1 MYDWNDL
8 RIFITVSRSHTL
20 AEASRQLALDATTIA
35 RRISR
40 LSDDLQAQL
49 FEGNGPE
56 RRLTEAGQKLLRYA
70 ERIEDAALAAAEE
83 VTGERQSLSGQ
94 VRLSVS
100 EGFATC
106 VLAPR
111 LHMFAARHPGIR
123 LDIITAYG
131 FLNPSKREADM
142 AVMLARPKRGRAT
155 VRKLGDYRLHLYA
168 AHSYLASRGAP
179 ASTAAL
185 SEHPL
190 VGYVPEFLFSPEL
203 NYLDEVEPGL
213 EATLRS
219 SSINVQ
225 HQMIAQGAGIGVLPD
240 FMGETNPLL
249 CRVLPDGVEIQRTFW
264 LVTHAELAR
273 LARIEAV
280 SSWLGEC
287 AAALRQPRQG

>member
-8 RIFITVSRSHTL
+8 RIFIAVSRSHTL
-20 AEASRQLALDATTIA
+20 SEASRQLGLDATTIA
-35 RRISR
+35 RRIAR

-49 FEGNGPE
+49 FEGNGPD
-56 RRLTEAGQKLLRYA
+56 RRLTDAGQKLLRYA
-70 ERIEDAALAAAEE
+70 ERIEDAALAAEE
-83 VTGERQSLSGQ
+83 DVTGERRSLSGQ

-100 EGFATC
+100 EGFATR
-106 VLAPR
+106 VLAPK
-111 LHMFAARHPGIR
+111 LHLLAARHPGIR
-123 LDIITAYG
+123 LDIITASG

-142 AVMLARPKRGRAT
+142 AVMLARPKRGRLT

-168 AHSYLASRGAP
+168 SHAYIATAGMPDSRED
-179 ASTAAL
+179 L
-185 SEHPL
+185 SAHPL
-190 VGYVPEFLFSPEL
+190 VGYVPEFLFAPEL
-203 NYLDEVEPGL
+203 NYLDEVEQGL
-213 EATLRS
+213 EANLRS

-240 FMGETNPLL
+240 FMGEPDPLL
-249 CRVLPDGVEIQRTFW
+249 RRVLPDTIEIRRTFW

-287 AAALRQPRQG
+287 AAALRH

>member
-8 RIFITVSRSHTL
+8 RIFITVSRTHTL
-20 AEASRQLALDATTIA
+20 AEASRQLGLDATTIA

-70 ERIEDAALAAAEE
+70 ERIEDAALAAAED
-83 VTGERQSLSGQ
+83 VTGERRSLSGQ

-100 EGFATC
+100 EGFATR
-106 VLAPR
+106 VLAPS
-111 LHMFAARHPGIR
+111 LHLLTARHPGIR
-123 LDIITAYG
+123 LDIITASG

-142 AVMLARPKRGRAT
+142 AVMLARPKRGRLT

-168 AHSYLASRGAP
+168 SRNYIT
-179 ASTAAL
+179 TAGMPDSREAL
-185 SEHPL
+185 SAHPL
-190 VGYVPEFLFSPEL
+190 VGYVPEFLFTPEL
-203 NYLDEVEPGL
+203 NYLDEVEEGL

-240 FMGETNPLL
+240 FMGEPDPLL
-249 CRVLPDGVEIQRTFW
+249 CRVLPDMVEIRRTFW

-280 SSWLGEC
+280 SSWLSEC
-287 AAALRQPRQG
+287 ATTLRSFDP